1 MPHTSRA
8 LLIIAALLALTLD
21 GCCAMKTNSRG
32 SLSATSFQMT
42 RRVGTPSQPINT
54 PTAEAADN
62 LRTDGNQ
69 KLVVDLNTGL
79 ATFTDVDGRSYETH
93 IDPTKLQELQNIVSS
108 RTWEVGERGAD
119 KNVTEPTWYSL
130 TVYNGDKPA
139 GSRASWVR
147 PESKETKHPL
157 PAAIAT
163 LEETFERV
171 SRIAHPLS
179 EHVDLLE

>member
-1 MPHTSRA
+1 MPHTSRV

-21 GCCAMKTNSRG
+21 GCCAAKMNSRG

-42 RRVGTPSQPINT
+42 RRVGTPPQSAGA
-54 PTAEAADN
+54 PTVNAGDS
-62 LRTDGNQ
+62 LRADGNQ
-69 KLVVDLNTGL
+69 KLVADLNSGL
-79 ATFTDVDGRSYETH
+79 ATFTDADGRSYVTH
-93 IDPTKLQELQNIVSS
+93 IDPTKLQELKGIVTS
-108 RTWEVGERGAD
+108 RTWEVGERTAD

-139 GSRASWVR
+139 SGRASWVR

-157 PAAIAT
+157 PPAITT

-179 EHVDLLE
+179 ENVDLLN